1 MSGNK
6 KVVHELSVE
15 DLIKL
20 AQGSKEPVVMEELT
34 EASKFIYAL
43 NIRHGD
49 DRIPAQLIYYTY
61 KQWKGW
67 DKRPQ
72 PKPFFFRD
80 FTKYFEQ
87 IRTKEGISYLLDP
100 KPFDLSKETYWLM
113 RKDQREQ
120 KAKKSKKGSTG
131 SN

>member
-1 MSGNK
+1 MSNDRK
-6 KVVHELSVE
+6 IVHELSVE

-20 AQGSKEPVVMEELT
+20 ASGSKTGNHEVEEAT
-34 EASKFIYAL
+34 EAARFIYAL

-49 DRIPAQLIYYTY
+49 ERIPAQLIYYTY

-67 DKRPQ
+67 NNKFQ

-80 FTKYFEQ
+80 FTQYFEQ
-87 IRTKEGISYLLDP
+87 VRTKDGISYLLDP
-100 KPFDLSKETYWLM
+100 KPFDLSKETYWMM

-120 KAKKSKKGSTG
+120 KAKQKKTK
-131 SN
+131 

>member
-1 MSGNK
+1 MSK

-20 AQGSKEPVVMEELT
+20 ASGATAKDHEVGEAT
-34 EASKFIYAL
+34 EAAKFIYAL

-49 DRIPAQLIYYTY
+49 ERIPAQLIYYTY

-67 DKRPQ
+67 DNKYQ

-80 FTKYFEQ
+80 FSKYFEQ
-87 IRTKEGISYLLDP
+87 VRTKEGISYLLDP
-100 KPFDLSKETYWLM
+100 KPFDLSKDTYWLM
-113 RKDQREQ
+113 RKDQRES
-120 KAKKSKKGSTG
+120 KAKKSKKTS
-131 SN
+131 SRQS